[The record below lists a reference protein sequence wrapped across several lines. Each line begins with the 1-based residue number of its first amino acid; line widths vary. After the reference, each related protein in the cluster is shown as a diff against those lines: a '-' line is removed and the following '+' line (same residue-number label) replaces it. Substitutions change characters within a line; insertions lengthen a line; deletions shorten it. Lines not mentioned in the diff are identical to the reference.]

1 MHLSILP
8 EGAQLANVSNS
19 SFFFENSFCQVKYFD
34 LAPLTDYGDNSLDE
48 AAVLA
53 RDTDAGVRDEI
64 CNVPIMGFSRQS

>member
-1 MHLSILP
+1 MSQTGHCFLKIAS
-8 EGAQLANVSNS
+8 
-19 SFFFENSFCQVKYFD
+19 QVKYFD
-34 LAPLTDYGDNSLDE
+34 LDPLTDYGDNSLDE

>member
-1 MHLSILP
+1 MKIAS
-8 EGAQLANVSNS
+8 
-19 SFFFENSFCQVKYFD
+19 QVKYFD
-34 LAPLTDYGDNSLDE
+34 LDPLTDYGDNSLDE